1 MCDQQSLRS
10 ACASAQSDQSLCW
23 SLKYSITV
31 KLLTERNLEF
41 LSLKVDCTGSSGSI
55 HVKMPHCWKS
65 HVTAQL
71 SLTSRDICCVLQM
84 EINRK
89 KDAEISKVR
98 KDLELLTVQY
108 ESQEASLRKKHIEA
122 VNDLS
127 DQVDYLSKNKNR

>member
-10 ACASAQSDQSLCW
+10 ACAYAQSDQSLCQ
-23 SLKYSITV
+23 SLEYSMTV
-31 KLLTERNLEF
+31 KLLTEHNLEF
-41 LSLKVDCTGSSGSI
+41 LSLKVDCRGPSESTL
-55 HVKMPHCWKS
+55 VKMPHCWKS

-71 SLTSRDICCVLQM
+71 SVMSRDICCILQM

>member
-1 MCDQQSLRS
+1 M
-10 ACASAQSDQSLCW
+10 
-23 SLKYSITV
+23 
-31 KLLTERNLEF
+31 
-41 LSLKVDCTGSSGSI
+41 
-55 HVKMPHCWKS
+55 M
-65 HVTAQL
+65 
-71 SLTSRDICCVLQM
+71 SRDLCCLLQM

>member
-1 MCDQQSLRS
+1 
-10 ACASAQSDQSLCW
+10 
-23 SLKYSITV
+23 
-31 KLLTERNLEF
+31 
-41 LSLKVDCTGSSGSI
+41 
-55 HVKMPHCWKS
+55 
-65 HVTAQL
+65 
-71 SLTSRDICCVLQM
+71 M